1 MLGREAGAATGES
14 ADVQPSPR
22 RPALTRE
29 RAMNPPPTATQ
40 DAPRE
45 PARAAQRSH
54 PPARAEAI
62 LASQKRR
69 RHRDRRELATQHLT
83 LLLDGITA
91 GDYLTWVHDPE
102 PHTLARELRSV
113 QLQAD
118 PLDQR
123 IDVLLTW
130 NGHPPPAQ
138 AAATAAGLTLTPE
151 TELRTSHH

>member
-1 MLGREAGAATGES
+1 MQVATRGADTAFH
-14 ADVQPSPR
+14 APPDLPR
-22 RPALTRE
+22 
-29 RAMNPPPTATQ
+29 Q
-40 DAPRE
+40 GDAPD
-45 PARAAQRSH
+45 AVGS
-54 PPARAEAI
+54 RAEEAAPMTI
-62 LASQKRR
+62 QR
-69 RHRDRRELATQHLT
+69 LT
-83 LLLDGITA
+83 LHLDGITA